1 MGKSLNEKI
10 FENGKIFQYQE
21 INESQEIINH
31 IAINLFTEK
40 TCLSDISEIK
50 KKLSGITAMV
60 SKEAGTKKRYTNG
73 SIRPTNLTSLA
84 MTGVTPQQIATS
96 LNLQQSYAE
105 QERYKRLGEMMSED
119 EKRKVSLINTASG
132 RAALR
137 GKVNKFGTLDAR
149 PNEKK
154 VLYDKFKSV
163 MNGGGG
169 QEESTTEGMVSDIS
183 VGSKVLAKIRAFP
196 YWPAVIEA
204 ISDDGIIT
212 VKFPDGK
219 LGMNA
224 TVVALTPESMK
235 KQLETGKFKKG
246 AHLREAFLTDVSLM
260 GFNQ

>member
-73 SIRPTNLTSLA
+73 NIRPTNLTSLA

-105 QERYKRLGEMMSED
+105 QECCSED
-119 EKRKVSLINTASG
+119 
-132 RAALR
+132 
-137 GKVNKFGTLDAR
+137 
-149 PNEKK
+149 
-154 VLYDKFKSV
+154 
-163 MNGGGG
+163 
-169 QEESTTEGMVSDIS
+169 
-183 VGSKVLAKIRAFP
+183 
-196 YWPAVIEA
+196 
-204 ISDDGIIT
+204 
-212 VKFPDGK
+212 
-219 LGMNA
+219 
-224 TVVALTPESMK
+224 
-235 KQLETGKFKKG
+235 
-246 AHLREAFLTDVSLM
+246 
-260 GFNQ
+260 